1 MTEVVIVATAV
12 TVMAAVALGT
22 ITAVG
27 WAQYELER
35 DQHRNS
41 QKGHDYGRTTH

>member
-1 MTEVVIVATAV
+1 MTEVAIVV
-12 TVMAAVALGT
+12 TMITIGAAIGLGML
-22 ITAVG
+22 TAVG

-41 QKGHDYGRTTH
+41 QKGQDQ